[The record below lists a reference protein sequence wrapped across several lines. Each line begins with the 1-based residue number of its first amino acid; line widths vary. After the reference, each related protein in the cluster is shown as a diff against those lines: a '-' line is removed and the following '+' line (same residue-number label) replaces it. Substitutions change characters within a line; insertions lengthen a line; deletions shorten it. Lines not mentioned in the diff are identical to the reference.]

1 VKRLYKSRKNKIVDG
16 VCGGIAEY
24 FDVDPVLVRIVFVLF
39 FFFGGSA
46 LIAYIVGMIIMPR
59 ASYESAPGPG
69 TKAEKQEK
77 VSVSSPEKPVPASA
91 FPSAGSLIIGIILI
105 VLGGFFLLDNLDFPF
120 FHHFSWW
127 FRFHFW
133 EYFIPGILIL
143 IGLVL
148 IVKSKEK

>member
-24 FDVDPVLVRIVFVLF
+24 FDVDPVLVRIIFVLF
-39 FFFGGSA
+39 FFLGGSA

-59 ASYESAPGPG
+59 APYESAPGPG
-69 TKAEKQEK
+69 TKAEKQEN
-77 VSVSSPEKPVPASA
+77 VSISPPAKPAPASA
-91 FPSAGSLIIGIILI
+91 FPSAGSLVIGIILI
-105 VLGGFFLLDNLDFPF
+105 VLGGFFLLDNLDFPL
-120 FHHFSWW
+120 FHRFSWW

-133 EYFIPGILIL
+133 EFFIPGILIL
-143 IGLVL
+143 VGLVL

>member
-1 VKRLYKSRKNKIVDG
+1 VKRLYKSRKNKVVDG

-24 FDVDPVLVRIVFVLF
+24 FDVDPVLVRIIFVLF

-59 ASYESAPGPG
+59 APYEPAQEPV

-77 VSVSSPEKPVPASA
+77 VSESPPAKPVRASA
-91 FPSAGSLIIGIILI
+91 SPSAGSLVIGIILI
-105 VLGGFFLLDNLDFPF
+105 VLGGIFLLDSFDFPL
-120 FHHFSWW
+120 FHRFSWW
-127 FRFHFW
+127 FKFHFW
-133 EYFIPGILIL
+133 DFFIPGILIL
-143 IGLVL
+143 VGLVL

>member
-1 VKRLYKSRKNKIVDG
+1 MDG

-24 FDVDPVLVRIVFVLF
+24 FDVDPVLVRIIFVLF

-59 ASYESAPGPG
+59 APYELAPEPG
-69 TKAEKQEK
+69 TKAEKQEN
-77 VSVSSPEKPVPASA
+77 VSISPPAKPVPSSA
-91 FPSAGSLIIGIILI
+91 FPSAGSLVIGIILI
-105 VLGGFFLLDNLDFPF
+105 VLGGFFLLDNFDFPL

-133 EYFIPGILIL
+133 EFFIPGILIL
-143 IGLVL
+143 VGLIL
-148 IVKSKEK
+148 IFKSREK